1 MDGYLTVREIAEK
14 WNMSIRNVQNL
25 CSAGKIEGV
34 TKFGQAWVIPET
46 AEKPLDG
53 RVTSG
58 SYRNWRKKP
67 KEQQV
72 SGNQKIDTFLIPF
85 LLKLTKMKQKDTGK
99 IPQNKRFCN
108 DKQPETRMKSLSLS
122 STTCSGT
129 PSIIPKGQKNQP
141 EQKSEKQKKR
151 KRKGT
156 PFSFNQE
163 LCVTAWLLFF
173 CFLFHKKENRKNE
186 QKVKRKSQKKV
197 KDIFKK
203 PDFTENTQ
211 YFALF

>member
-72 SGNQKIDTFLIPF
+72 SGNQNFDTFLIPF

-99 IPQNKRFCN
+99 IPKNKRFCN
-108 DKQPETRMKSLSLS
+108 DKQPVTRMKSLSLS
-122 STTCSGT
+122 DLKTAGSLIKWGFPLSVLAKCL
-129 PSIIPKGQKNQP
+129 QFFDLFEKN
-141 EQKSEKQKKR
+141 K
-151 KRKGT
+151 
-156 PFSFNQE
+156 
-163 LCVTAWLLFF
+163 
-173 CFLFHKKENRKNE
+173 
-186 QKVKRKSQKKV
+186 
-197 KDIFKK
+197 
-203 PDFTENTQ
+203 
-211 YFALF
+211 

>member
-25 CSAGKIEGV
+25 CSSGKIEGV

-72 SGNQKIDTFLIPF
+72 SGEKI
-85 LLKLTKMKQKDTGK
+85 
-99 IPQNKRFCN
+99 
-108 DKQPETRMKSLSLS
+108 
-122 STTCSGT
+122 
-129 PSIIPKGQKNQP
+129 
-141 EQKSEKQKKR
+141 
-151 KRKGT
+151 
-156 PFSFNQE
+156 
-163 LCVTAWLLFF
+163 
-173 CFLFHKKENRKNE
+173 
-186 QKVKRKSQKKV
+186 
-197 KDIFKK
+197 
-203 PDFTENTQ
+203 
-211 YFALF
+211 

>member
-108 DKQPETRMKSLSLS
+108 DKQPVTRMKSLSL
-122 STTCSGT
+122 
-129 PSIIPKGQKNQP
+129 N
-141 EQKSEKQKKR
+141 
-151 KRKGT
+151 
-156 PFSFNQE
+156 
-163 LCVTAWLLFF
+163 
-173 CFLFHKKENRKNE
+173 
-186 QKVKRKSQKKV
+186 KKV
-197 KDIFKK
+197 NPYKACIYGLCR
-203 PDFTENTQ
+203 DFLDGAGYDLGTKFN
-211 YFALF
+211 YIHSMCC

>member
-99 IPQNKRFCN
+99 IPKNKRFCN
-108 DKQPETRMKSLSLS
+108 DKQPVTRMKSLSLNSKEIPTKSVVMGFVGIFWWQVSNYIGKYS
-122 STTCSGT
+122 S
-129 PSIIPKGQKNQP
+129 
-141 EQKSEKQKKR
+141 SE
-151 KRKGT
+151 
-156 PFSFNQE
+156 
-163 LCVTAWLLFF
+163 
-173 CFLFHKKENRKNE
+173 
-186 QKVKRKSQKKV
+186 
-197 KDIFKK
+197 
-203 PDFTENTQ
+203 
-211 YFALF
+211 

>member
-72 SGNQKIDTFLIPF
+72 SGDQKIDTFLIPF

-99 IPQNKRFCN
+99 IPKNKRFCN
-108 DKQPETRMKSLSLS
+108 DKQPVTRMKSLSLNNKS
-122 STTCSGT
+122 V
-129 PSIIPKGQKNQP
+129 KGQYGL
-141 EQKSEKQKKR
+141 SS
-151 KRKGT
+151 KGQMNVSPST
-156 PFSFNQE
+156 
-163 LCVTAWLLFF
+163 
-173 CFLFHKKENRKNE
+173 K
-186 QKVKRKSQKKV
+186 
-197 KDIFKK
+197 
-203 PDFTENTQ
+203 
-211 YFALF
+211 

>member
-1 MDGYLTVREIAEK
+1 MDGYFTVREIAEK

-72 SGNQKIDTFLIPF
+72 SGN
-85 LLKLTKMKQKDTGK
+85 
-99 IPQNKRFCN
+99 
-108 DKQPETRMKSLSLS
+108 
-122 STTCSGT
+122 
-129 PSIIPKGQKNQP
+129 
-141 EQKSEKQKKR
+141 
-151 KRKGT
+151 
-156 PFSFNQE
+156 
-163 LCVTAWLLFF
+163 
-173 CFLFHKKENRKNE
+173 
-186 QKVKRKSQKKV
+186 
-197 KDIFKK
+197 
-203 PDFTENTQ
+203 
-211 YFALF
+211 